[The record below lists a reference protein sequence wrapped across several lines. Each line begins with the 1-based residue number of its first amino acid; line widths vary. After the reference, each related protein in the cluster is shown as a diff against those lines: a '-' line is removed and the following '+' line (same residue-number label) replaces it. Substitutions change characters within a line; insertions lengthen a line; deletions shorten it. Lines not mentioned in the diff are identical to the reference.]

1 MLLGKAVNT
10 LQISILAALVASLSA
25 CGGSSSTG
33 TATTVAPEG
42 STVQVSLLETTDL
55 HSNVLSYNYYKL
67 AADTTIGM
75 ERVATLIHKAQ
86 TENQN
91 NVLLDDG
98 DVIQGT
104 PLADYQA
111 IVSPVACNDTLA
123 IHKVMNQLKYDAGT
137 VGNHEFNFGLGYL
150 SQVMNHDL
158 GVAGVTKPGNCGG
171 PNFPVVLANVNSVAS
186 NQPIFSPYQLIPKQF
201 IAQSPN
207 GGSVPVTLNVGVI
220 GFAPPPIMDWDKKN
234 LDGKVYVNGL
244 KETATQY
251 VPQMRAAGAD
261 LVVALSH
268 GGLDAST
275 YSPTMENG
283 SWHLATVPGIDA
295 MMIGHSH
302 EIFPNAVNPAAIF
315 KGLPNVDVAKG
326 FVNGV
331 PTVMAQS
338 WGRRLGVIKITLKV
352 INGKWVVQPALT
364 TVETRGFAQPDGTTV
379 AADPTVEPMVD
390 SVHQAT
396 IAYAQQ
402 PLGTTD
408 FNMASYFSRIG
419 DVSAIQIDNQ
429 MQQDYV
435 ARYIATN
442 LPQYANIPV
451 LSASAPFKYGRNGAS
466 DYTDVAA
473 GTLQVRSAGDLYV
486 FDNTIQAVKLKGS
499 DLRVWLETAAK
510 QFKQID
516 PTQTAAQSL
525 FDPTFAGYN
534 FDVLYGANNALQYQ
548 IDVTKPVGS
557 RIVGLTYQGQPVT
570 DTMDFIVATNNY
582 RASGGGNFPGLD
594 GSKTILKAPDAN
606 RDVLSAYIKK
616 VGALTYAANG
626 SGRSW
631 RFAKVTTNGPV
642 TFTSGANKL
651 NVAAAEGFTNVSEVQ
666 DNGDGTWLY
675 AIDLSK

>member
-1 MLLGKAVNT
+1 M
-10 LQISILAALVASLSA
+10 
-25 CGGSSSTG
+25 
-33 TATTVAPEG
+33 
-42 STVQVSLLETTDL
+42 QVSLLETTDL

-67 AADTTIGM
+67 ATDTTIGM

-86 TENQN
+86 AENPN

-111 IVSPVACNDTLA
+111 TVSPVACSDTLA
-123 IHKVMNQLKYDAGT
+123 IHKVMNQLNYDAGT

-158 GVAGVTKPGNCGG
+158 GVAGISKPGNCGG
-171 PNFPVVLANVNSVAS
+171 PKFPIVLANVNSVSS
-186 NQPIFSPYQLIPKQF
+186 NQPIFSPYQV
-201 IAQSPN
+201 IAKTFTASTP
-207 GGSVPVTLNVGVI
+207 GGQTIPVTLNVGVI

-261 LVVALSH
+261 IVVALSH

-295 MMIGHSH
+295 LMIGHSH

-315 KGLPNVDVAKG
+315 QGLPNVDVAKG

-338 WGRRLGVIKITLKV
+338 WGRRLGVIKLTVKYTS
-352 INGKWVVQPALT
+352 GKWVVQQGQT
-364 TVETRGFAQPDGTTV
+364 TVETRGFTQADGTTV

-451 LSASAPFKYGRNGAS
+451 LSASAPFKYGRNGAT
-466 DYTDVAA
+466 DYTDVPA

-499 DLRVWLETAAK
+499 DLRAWLETTAK

-516 PTQTAAQSL
+516 PTQTAAQTL
-525 FDPTFAGYN
+525 FDPTFPGYN

-548 IDVTKPVGS
+548 IDVTQPAGS
-557 RIVGLTYQGQPVT
+557 RIVSLTYQGQPVT

-594 GSKTILKAPDAN
+594 GSKTIIKAPDAN

-616 VGALTYAANG
+616 VGALTYAVNG

-631 RFAKVTTNGPV
+631 RFAKVTTAGPV
-642 TFTSGANKL
+642 TFISGANKL
-651 NVAAAEGFTNVSEVQ
+651 NVAAAEGFANVSQ
-666 DNGDGTWLY
+666 FKDNGDGTWQY